1 MSNSPR
7 QEPMGK
13 SPPRRSPTAKSS
25 VKASTSRLKEDAP
38 LPAGEATT
46 SAEARR
52 KKRQRRPIEVRN
64 RILAAA
70 LEGFARHGF
79 EGTSTRM
86 IAEDAN
92 VSQSLL
98 LYHFPSKDQLWKAVA
113 EYVHSN
119 NTASSIL
126 HDDTDVGAV
135 SASDKLRAVIRSYV
149 MMFAKIPSLHRMMTQ
164 EAHQPSERLAWA
176 CENYTRKDF
185 NKICDLIVKGQE
197 EGEVRSGNPARLRYA
212 IIAMGSIPFSVA
224 AEYQYLT
231 NRNPFSSAEIES
243 AIDFINHLVFV
254 NG

>member
-1 MSNSPR
+1 MS
-7 QEPMGK
+7 EA
-13 SPPRRSPTAKSS
+13 PRRDHTAKRS
-25 VKASTSRLKEDAP
+25 VKASAGRQKDSAP
-38 LPAGEATT
+38 IPPDEVAKSG
-46 SAEARR
+46 EARR
-52 KKRQRRPIEVRN
+52 KKRQRRPVEVRA
-64 RILAAA
+64 RILEAA

-86 IAEDAN
+86 IAEDAH

-113 EYVHSN
+113 EYVHSH

-126 HDDTDVGAV
+126 HDDLDVGTT

-149 MMFAKIPSLHRMMTQ
+149 MMFAQIPSLHRMMTQ
-164 EAHQPSERLAWA
+164 EAHQPSERLAWV

-197 EGEVRSGNPARLRYA
+197 EGDVRSGKPARLRYA